1 MPPQPLQP
9 LRLPLWPR
17 PTPPVPHSALPLRH
31 LTRARPPSW
40 VPPLLR
46 AAAPSSP
53 PPPNPLPPLPL
64 PPRPRPLP
72 HVPPSAHPPRR
83 LPRAPLPRAPQQ
95 QPWPPLQQQ
104 PPPPRPLPLARAV
117 PLPQGGVLYGATA
130 TRPCSRRE
138 GGVLYVRAGVV
149 SVYKCNWGGAA
160 RVSGRVANRC
170 LCRLQRD
177 GVVISENS
185 GGALHVLDEARFN
198 ERLLIFK
205 AESTRCAFVVRPRG
219 GGASSAPPPDLLV
232 SLVMPRD
239 VDLAEA
245 MRLAGRKTHEHGM
258 FYESKDE
265 TSFIVPPVFVE
276 IAGPL
281 YHRTEGW
288 QSLCVLRRS

>member
-1 MPPQPLQP
+1 MAEK
-9 LRLPLWPR
+9 R
-17 PTPPVPHSALPLRH
+17 VK
-31 LTRARPPSW
+31 
-40 VPPLLR
+40 
-46 AAAPSSP
+46 
-53 PPPNPLPPLPL
+53 
-64 PPRPRPLP
+64 RPRAWAATVVFHNDAGGETKAEIQIDGALTTFADF
-72 HVPPSAHPPRR
+72 VSKI
-83 LPRAPLPRAPQQ
+83 
-95 QPWPPLQQQ
+95 
-104 PPPPRPLPLARAV
+104 AV
-117 PLPQGGVLYGATA
+117 
-130 TRPCSRRE
+130 E

-149 SVYKCNWGGAA
+149 SVYRCNWGGAA